1 MKKYEWYYAKDQEIF
16 HKDLLKEIKYLWK
29 WIYAL
34 LFAIIV
40 MMFIPKAH
48 AVDYQQSV
56 LIPSQIINGTTAVG
70 LGAFAL
76 ATGFALQTDITCAG
90 ACTVNTTL
98 GVSVDGVAYQ
108 LIPEFTKTYTT
119 SQTVVFN
126 VYSQFYK
133 FYQLTIAETSTNPAT
148 IKVTQST
155 KGQL

>member
-1 MKKYEWYYAKDQEIF
+1 MKI
-16 HKDLLKEIKYLWK
+16 L
-29 WIYAL
+29 
-34 LFAIIV
+34 IIV
-40 MMFIPKAH
+40 LLSWFSYDAH
-48 AVDYQQSV
+48 SVDYQQSV
-56 LIPSQIINGTTAVG
+56 LIPSQIINGTSAVG

-98 GVSVDGVAYQ
+98 GVSVDGISYQ

-133 FYQLTIAETSTNPAT
+133 FYQLTISETSTNPAT
-148 IKVTQST
+148 IAVTQST

>member
-1 MKKYEWYYAKDQEIF
+1 MNKDGKSALVIF
-16 HKDLLKEIKYLWK
+16 
-29 WIYAL
+29 
-34 LFAIIV
+34 
-40 MMFIPKAH
+40 MFIITFMLSVILLGRNCY

-56 LIPSQIINGTTAVG
+56 LIPAQTINGTTAVG
-70 LGAFAL
+70 LGAFAMS
-76 ATGFALQTDITCAG
+76 TGFSLQTDISCAG

-98 GVSVDGVAYQ
+98 GVSVDGVSYQ
-108 LIPEFTKTYTT
+108 LIPEFTKSYTT

-133 FYQLTIAETSTNPAT
+133 FYQLTISETSTNPAT

>member
-1 MKKYEWYYAKDQEIF
+1 MKILNFLFELIVVGLMGIPIIYEAE
-16 HKDLLKEIKYLWK
+16 
-29 WIYAL
+29 
-34 LFAIIV
+34 
-40 MMFIPKAH
+40 

-98 GVSVDGVAYQ
+98 GVSVDGISYQ

-133 FYQLTIAETSTNPAT
+133 FYQLTISETSTNPAT
-148 IKVTQST
+148 IAVTQST